1 MRSRTLPARP
11 AAAVLLAM
19 SSSVGWAQSMP
30 AAPDAW
36 RYSGSLY
43 FYVPSVSGKTRVPA
57 DSGGTTL
64 EFDVLEHL
72 KFTVMGSLEAH
83 NGRWGGFAD
92 FIYLDFADDRNQT
105 RKFSIGNAGV
115 PVGTTADIDWNL
127 RGATWT
133 LGGQYRFV
141 SDASFTLD
149 GLAGARWLDIK
160 RSSNWSITGDLGA
173 LPPTSRT
180 GSRKDS
186 ANFVD
191 GIVGLRGRAA
201 LGPGSAWSVPF
212 YVDVGTGESQLTWQ
226 AAAGI
231 RYAFG
236 WGEVSALW
244 RVLDYDLKSGD
255 PVEKLRFSGP
265 MVGATWR
272 W

>member
-36 RYSGSLY
+36 RYSGTLY
-43 FYVPSVSGKTRVPA
+43 FYVPTVTGKTRFPA

-72 KFTVMGSLEAH
+72 KFTLMGSLDAH

-92 FIYLDFADDRNQT
+92 FIYLDFAGDRNQS
-105 RKFSIGNAGV
+105 RKFSIGDAGV
-115 PVGTTADIDWNL
+115 PAGTTADIDWKL
-127 RGATWT
+127 KGATWT

-141 SDASFTLD
+141 SDAIFTLD

-160 RSSNWSITGDLGA
+160 RSSDWSITGDLGP

-186 ANFVD
+186 ANIVD

-201 LGPGSAWSVPF
+201 LGAGSAWSVPF